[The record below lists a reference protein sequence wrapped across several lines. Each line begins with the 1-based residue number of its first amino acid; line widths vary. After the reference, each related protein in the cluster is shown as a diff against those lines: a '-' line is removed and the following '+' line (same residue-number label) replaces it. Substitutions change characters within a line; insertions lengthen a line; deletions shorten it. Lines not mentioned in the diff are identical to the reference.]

1 MGLPTLRSIGETA
14 KVDVDQLLS
23 EGKAHP
29 FAQFT
34 LDDLKQLINLATLT
48 SQGVGPASQRKLG
61 CYKHTDRKG
70 MQLRAKAV
78 TCCAK
83 VHPSPPFSCIHA
95 WPSRQSLLAA
105 WQLVMVPHTLTT
117 NHTHTLHAHH
127 THTIFHPPP
136 PPPPPTLPALPLTL
150 SHRPPALSL
159 TQDGT

>member
-1 MGLPTLRSIGETA
+1 MGLPTLQSIGETA

-117 NHTHTLHAHH
+117 NHTHTLHAH
-127 THTIFHPPP
+127 
-136 PPPPPTLPALPLTL
+136 L
-150 SHRPPALSL
+150 
-159 TQDGT
+159 